1 MKKASNTEEYI
12 AGFSEKTQALLMQIR
27 TAIQAAA
34 PDAEEIL
41 SYGMPGFLLGGD
53 VKIWYAAYKKHIG
66 LYPVYGLGVMQ
77 DELEPFRAKNTKDT
91 LHFPLGALL
100 PLELIGKIVRMK
112 LMKIESLKQ

>member
-1 MKKASNTEEYI
+1 MKKPSNTDEYI
-12 AGFSEKTQALLMQIR
+12 AGFSEETQALLTQIR
-27 TAIQAAA
+27 AAIRAAA

-91 LHFPLGALL
+91 LHFPLDAPL